1 MWRWHRVLTIT
12 VGSAL
17 LGAFSGCGGGQS
29 VTNSAGLEKPNNPPV
44 ATLLGYAPADAP
56 LVRYKVYTF
65 QASASDPD
73 IGDSIT
79 KYEWDF
85 GDGSDLVQTT
95 APSVSHLYANV
106 AGGGSQVI
114 PKVRAYDN
122 HNQAG
127 GYSSR
132 TLSLDSS
139 ASPITVTFKLPTGPV
154 SVQADPSGG
163 VQVTFQVQVS
173 SAAPGAISLSGITFN
188 PGDSKATVTSQ
199 TDLGNGLYSFLV
211 RYLGDAVP
219 GVRIASPTILVKD
232 SGGVPSEITSGPQ
245 ITVTTLAL
253 ANHAPVIAVTEPV
266 TPTAQG
272 YTSKPVTLGF
282 TITDEDGDVVGY
294 TVNWGDGT
302 PITESSTSGD
312 TKAGVAVTL
321 THGFPDTFTSTSRNS
336 TVVINATDGRSNNG
350 TAVSQSR
357 TFTISFNSFPT
368 ASITSPQASA
378 NLPSPAELPSNPS
391 IGLVNPPGAN
401 DPDILVIP
409 SGGKLKFNGTATL
422 PGSQDAIQ
430 AYAWT
435 FQGGTPAVSS
445 FLTPESEIQF
455 PVTPGA
461 ITPYLVEFKV
471 IDALGRSS
479 SQAPGVNPKTFRKWI
494 VVDGKNTQLFKLNF
508 MYRQIS
514 DNNGIA
520 TLTPIALGSNGL
532 GANIRI
538 FQDGVTNTYAVKDP
552 AATKAQVAIPV
563 RSDLPF
569 YALLPNYNNSVDN
582 RSYLMRIPN
591 APTGASADP
600 ALGVTLNANTSSF
613 GFENTSAPW
622 NPTLQ
627 VVTAQ
632 GFAAETAPS
641 PERRLLGT
649 VSFVWGNSP
658 PNSRYFDRLSIPL
671 DGTDSFG
678 AIDGAWVWNNN
689 FVYTI
694 NGARAQQSIAEWVF
708 EVGNRSTSD
717 TPSTAGG
724 PPQMQFT
731 VNYPKYTGD
740 SQQSETFAHE
750 RMQVFRV
757 PPGVTDP
764 YNLDVGGWQNSNLN
778 ISLNPTVLPGTF
790 NGFISN
796 AVYGGFGSA
805 AFSGGLQGIPIPYD
819 ANDPNRSPYAPARTY
834 DLFPTRSVLGYAEY
848 LWSSVWAR
856 PLILNVANPNFMDS
870 WTGLASFG
878 YFRKSSPAAWPA
890 VSGIVPD
897 LSAFNMNV
905 TGAGTFNA
913 SSPVAIGGATPGNK
927 GVGRFYWTAF
937 TPFYNAAVDS
947 MISRTWLS
955 EDATG
960 LPPMAITGS
969 TGDSRNA
976 FGFLP
981 PQDTVVDKRGRNAD
995 GSLNGSN
1002 LGGYRVTWFNPTK
1015 DPAGN
1020 PVPPD
1025 FWVVEFETPSGTF
1038 HYLLPSNFPSGTQ
1051 QVGDLVL
1058 TDARTY
1064 LPSGRT
1070 AAQGPI
1076 AGNTD
1081 KVAPGYCWFDVP
1093 PELRPSLQSPDATSY
1108 LRVFGLKSILKN
1120 SPPAGARALNRPD
1133 WIDAIKTALP
1143 EISVQTLGGDIS
1155 YAHKIPFNFYW
1166 DIVVV
1171 NGPRTPVA
1179 P

>member
-12 VGSAL
+12 FAGAL
-17 LGAFSGCGGGQS
+17 LGVISGCGGGQS
-29 VTNSAGLEKPNNPPV
+29 VTNTASLEKPNNPPV
-44 ATLLGYAPADAP
+44 ATLLGYSPVDAP

-65 QASASDPD
+65 QASAVDPD

-95 APSVSHLYANV
+95 APSVTHLYANV
-106 AGGGSQVI
+106 ATGGSQVI

-127 GYSSR
+127 SYSTR

-139 ASPITVTFKLPTGPV
+139 SSPITVSFKLPAGAI

-173 SAAPGAISLSGITFN
+173 SSAPGTISLSGLTFN
-188 PGDSKATVTSQ
+188 PGDAKATVTSQ
-199 TDLGNGLYSFLV
+199 TDLGNGLYGILV
-211 RYLGDAVP
+211 RYLGDSVP
-219 GVRIASPTILVKD
+219 GTRNATPTVLVKD

-245 ITVTTLAL
+245 ITITTLAL
-253 ANHAPVIAVTEPV
+253 ANHAPVISVTEPI
-266 TPTAQG
+266 TPTSQG

-282 TITDEDGDVVGY
+282 TLTDEDGDVVGY
-294 TVNWGDGT
+294 SINWGDGT
-302 PITESSTSGD
+302 AVTESSTSGD
-312 TKAGVAVTL
+312 TRAGVAVTL
-321 THGFPDTFTSTSRNS
+321 THSFPDSFTSSSRNS
-336 TVVINATDGRSNNG
+336 TVVINASDGRSNNG
-350 TAVSQSR
+350 SAVPQTR
-357 TFTISFNSFPT
+357 TFTISYNSFPG
-368 ASITSPQASA
+368 AAITSPQASA
-378 NLPSPAELPSNPS
+378 YLPSSTDLPSNAA
-391 IGLVNPPGAN
+391 IGLVNPPGPN

-409 SGGKLKFNGTATL
+409 SGGKLKFDGTATL

-430 AYAWT
+430 AYTWT
-435 FQGGTPAVSS
+435 FQGGTPSVSS
-445 FLTPESEIQF
+445 FRTPDSEIQF

-471 IDALGRSS
+471 VDALGRSS
-479 SQAPGVNPKTFRKWI
+479 AQAPGVNPKTFRKWI

-514 DNNGIA
+514 DNNGVA
-520 TLTPIALGSNGL
+520 TLTPISLAANGL
-532 GANIRI
+532 GASVRI

-563 RSDLPF
+563 RSNLPF
-569 YALLPNYNNSVDN
+569 YALLPNYNNAVDS
-582 RSYLMRIPN
+582 RSYLMRVPN
-591 APTGASADP
+591 APAGEYADP
-600 ALGVTLNANTSSF
+600 SLGTALNPNASSF
-613 GFENTSAPW
+613 GFESASAPW
-622 NPTLQ
+622 NPVLQ

-649 VSFVWGNSP
+649 VSFVWGQTPANA
-658 PNSRYFDRLSIPL
+658 RYFDRLSIPL
-671 DGTDSFG
+671 TEGDSFG
-678 AIDGAWVWNNN
+678 AIEQPWIWSSNS
-689 FVYTI
+689 VYTI

-708 EVGNRSTSD
+708 EVGNRVTAD
-717 TPSTAGG
+717 TTTAGG
-724 PPQMQFT
+724 PQQMRF
-731 VNYPKYTGD
+731 NLDYPKYTGD
-740 SQQSETFAHE
+740 SQASETFAHE

-764 YNLDVGGWQNSNLN
+764 YNLDVGGWLNSNLN
-778 ISLNPTVLPGTF
+778 ISLNPTPLPGNF
-790 NGFISN
+790 NAFISN
-796 AVYGGFGSA
+796 AVYGGFGSS

-819 ANDPNRSPYAPARTY
+819 ANDPNRSPYAAPRTY
-834 DLFPTRSVLGYAEY
+834 GLYPTRSVLGYAEY

-856 PLILNVANPNFMDS
+856 PLVLNVANPNYMDS
-870 WTGLASFG
+870 WTGLASFP
-878 YFRKSSPAAWPA
+878 YFRRSAPDAWPA

-905 TGAGTFNA
+905 TGAGVFNA

-960 LPPMAITGS
+960 LPPMAISGGV
-969 TGDSRNA
+969 GDSRNA

-981 PQDTVVDKRGRNAD
+981 PQDTMVDKRGRNAN
-995 GSLNGSN
+995 GTLNGSN

-1015 DPAGN
+1015 DPVGN

-1025 FWVVEFETPSGTF
+1025 FWVVEFETPNGTY
-1038 HYLLPSNFPSGTQ
+1038 HYLLPAGFPSGTQ
-1051 QVGDLVL
+1051 QVSDLVL

-1081 KVAPGYCWFDVP
+1081 VVAPGYCWFDVP
-1093 PELRPSLQSPDATSY
+1093 PELRPSLALPDATSY

-1120 SPPAGARALNRPD
+1120 TPPAGARALNRPD

-1143 EISVQTLGGDIS
+1143 EISVQTIGGDIT
-1155 YAHKIPFNFYW
+1155 YAHKIPFNFFW